1 MASPLHHACSARMR
15 AAIVCASI
23 AMAASV
29 SCIDDN
35 LVDFDDD
42 DEQVDPE
49 PVNRVGLQLVA
60 DGLVNPVLLVSS
72 GDGTAR
78 RFIVDRIGLVRIA
91 TSRDEVL
98 DEPFLDLRDA
108 IVRLEDDYDERGLL
122 GLAFHPAYE
131 TNGKLYIYYSA
142 PLRRDAPEGYDHT
155 ARLSELT
162 VSDPA
167 ANRVDPTSERIL
179 LEIDQPQANHNG
191 GSVAFGPD
199 GFLYL
204 SLGDGGEAND
214 VGLGHP
220 PLGNGQDART
230 LLGSILR
237 IDVDHG
243 DPYAVPADNPYVGRE
258 GADEIFAHGFRN
270 PYRMSFDL
278 AGSRELFVSDAGQ
291 NRWEEIDLV
300 TRGGNYGWNVREG
313 THCFDRDDADQEPAS
328 CPTVGW
334 DGEPLIDP
342 IVEYQNANVE
352 GGLGVVV
359 VGGYVYRGTAM
370 PGLAGDYVF
379 GDFSATFD
387 APQGR
392 IFAASASDDD
402 DGTFVM
408 RELTV
413 EGRDGEGLGAYL
425 LGFGQ
430 DDLGDVYVLVSEEP
444 GPTGRTGR
452 VYRLVPGTRASEP

>member
-1 MASPLHHACSARMR
+1 MASSLHHACSARMR

-108 IVRLEDDYDERGLL
+108 VVELEDDYDERGLL

-392 IFAASASDDD
+392 IFAA
-402 DGTFVM
+402 
-408 RELTV
+408 
-413 EGRDGEGLGAYL
+413 
-425 LGFGQ
+425 
-430 DDLGDVYVLVSEEP
+430 P
-444 GPTGRTGR
+444 HRTTTTAR
-452 VYRLVPGTRASEP
+452 S